1 MYALCSS
8 PICFS
13 LLFSIDSI
21 AIEFNFLFFIHLQF
35 CTLSSSVLFLSTS
48 LIYLVRC
55 LLFLFSEKEISSHG
69 LHISHESLSLPLSYA
84 MFPFLLDL
92 LILLSRKQWAELIKK
107 PSLPR
112 VLYSLLLVHV
122 HTAVVVIYFNISYKK
137 MLLFLPWNVYIWPTR
152 ALQLKI
158 RANECNM
165 LCKYRG
171 ISVIT
176 AHTNVMYTISRGQHK
191 NSR

>member
-21 AIEFNFLFFIHLQF
+21 AIEFNFLFLIHLQF

-107 PSLPR
+107 AEFAEGSVFSVACSRPYRRCCHILQYFVQKNVAVFALKR
-112 VLYSLLLVHV
+112 VYM
-122 HTAVVVIYFNISYKK
+122 TD
-137 MLLFLPWNVYIWPTR
+137 
-152 ALQLKI
+152 
-158 RANECNM
+158 
-165 LCKYRG
+165 
-171 ISVIT
+171 
-176 AHTNVMYTISRGQHK
+176 
-191 NSR
+191 

>member
-92 LILLSRKQWAELIKK
+92 LILLNRKLCAERKK
-107 PSLPR
+107 KQTVFAECSVCSVALFISIQPLLSFTSIFRRRKKLLPVFVLKR
-112 VLYSLLLVHV
+112 VHM
-122 HTAVVVIYFNISYKK
+122 TD
-137 MLLFLPWNVYIWPTR
+137 
-152 ALQLKI
+152 
-158 RANECNM
+158 
-165 LCKYRG
+165 
-171 ISVIT
+171 
-176 AHTNVMYTISRGQHK
+176 
-191 NSR
+191 